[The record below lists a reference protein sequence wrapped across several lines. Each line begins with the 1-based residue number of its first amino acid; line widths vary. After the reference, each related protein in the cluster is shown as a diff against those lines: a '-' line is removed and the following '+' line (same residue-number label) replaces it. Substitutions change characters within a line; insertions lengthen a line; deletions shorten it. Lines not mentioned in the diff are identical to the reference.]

1 MLHDS
6 FKESQSSS
14 ERSTGVMAEQT
25 VTVGN
30 AIIVLAGTDD
40 PFSDGHTTGYLEFYD
55 ERHRPAFPLT
65 SYTVGNHLLVIVN
78 EPSMPALWKAGR
90 IAGSK
95 EERQN
100 EHQSV
105 QIPYISTQGDNGK
118 TPMGA
123 GPMPRTLQRRL
134 ARAPRRLRDG
144 GQAASQLLR

>member
-90 IAGSK
+90 IAGWIEALMENSPHTFRSLLA
-95 EERQN
+95 EERIT
-100 EHQSV
+100 V
-105 QIPYISTQGDNGK
+105 LYG
-118 TPMGA
+118 
-123 GPMPRTLQRRL
+123 L
-134 ARAPRRLRDG
+134 
-144 GQAASQLLR
+144 